1 MKKKK
6 ALARPDL
13 QTVTIQHNKCFNA
26 GHKEWLGRLQR
37 RSTIKEVY
45 IKVKFSEREE
55 KAVSARTFRA
65 EKVAFS
71 LSIK

>member
-13 QTVTIQHNKCFNA
+13 QTVTIHHNKRFNA

-55 KAVSARTFRA
+55 KELFQLGHSGQRRWLFH
-65 EKVAFS
+65 
-71 LSIK
+71 